1 MSDSG
6 TPSAPFHPA
15 QTQRRMLPGK
25 RTVFE
30 PWPPSARFERP
41 LPPRA
46 ELRQRRRDQL
56 ASGLQMDATT
66 RAALGCW
73 EQGLEVGLEL
83 HPLRGPSRTQC
94 TAIVSQHFVR
104 ASRTCLRTL
113 YCSRGCGCMQP
124 GHVSVIGMSGGC
136 SCRCSFPLLPT
147 VRALG
152 AAQPTERRVRG
163 ASLGGG
169 GSSWTRS
176 DPPE

>member
-1 MSDSG
+1 MRHLLTALIDY
-6 TPSAPFHPA
+6 PA
-15 QTQRRMLPGK
+15 TYCNRVLPGK

-56 ASGLQMDATT
+56 ASDLHMDAT
-66 RAALGCW
+66 AALGCW
-73 EQGLEVGLEL
+73 EEGLEVGLEL